1 MSKANIKLIK
11 NLIKA
16 KIHTE
21 KDLNDFKRKISKS
34 FGVSPMSNRQLT
46 LAYLDFTKNKKNK
59 KDDKLCALLK
69 TKKMRSLSGVAIITI
84 ATKPYPC
91 PGNCL
96 YCPTEKAM
104 PKSYLSNE
112 PAIMRAIVNKFDPY
126 KQTFNRIKDLKIS
139 GHPTDK
145 LEIIVIGGT
154 WSFLPTKYREWFI
167 KRAFD
172 AANGKTSKTLK
183 QAQALNEKAKNRI
196 IGLTLETRPDFINEK
211 EIAFMRKLGATRV
224 ELGIQSLDDKIL
236 KINKRGHTIQKSIE
250 AIKLLKEAGFKIC
263 YHLMPNL
270 MGSTPQKD
278 LAMFK
283 TIFKN
288 SNFQPDLLKIYP
300 CMVLK
305 ESQLY
310 KEYLK
315 KRYKPYPE
323 KTLNQLMEKI
333 MLAVPYYC
341 RMQRVIRDI
350 PAPSIMAGSKTSNL
364 RDIIDKDMEK
374 RGKKCKDI
382 RSREVKDLYDI
393 KEKIYLFR
401 IDYKASDGKEIFL
414 SWENKDRT
422 KLFSLLRLR
431 IPEYALKNKSFF
443 IKELEGAALI
453 REVHTYGQLLG
464 IGKKSIAAQHMG
476 LGKKLMAEAER
487 VAKKEFQLKKIAVI
501 SGIGV
506 RDYYRHLGYKLG
518 GTYMVKNI

>member
-1 MSKANIKLIK
+1 MKNELIKKLIK
-11 NLIKA
+11 A
-16 KIHTE
+16 DIHTE

-34 FGVSPMSNRQLT
+34 SGASPMSNRQLT

-59 KDDKLCALLK
+59 KDDKLYALLK

-84 ATKPYPC
+84 STKPYPC
-91 PGNCL
+91 PGQCL

-112 PAIMRAIVNKFDPY
+112 PAIMRAIVNNFDPY

-139 GHPTDK
+139 GHLTDK
-145 LEIIVIGGT
+145 IELIVIGGT

-172 AANGKTSKTLK
+172 AANGKTSKNLK
-183 QAQALNEKAKNRI
+183 QAQSMNEKTKNRVV
-196 IGLTLETRPDFINEK
+196 GLTLETRPDFIDEK
-211 EIAFMRKLGATRV
+211 EITFMRKLGATRV

-236 KINKRGHTIQKSIE
+236 KINKRGHSVKKSIE
-250 AIKLLKEAGFKIC
+250 ATKLLKEAGFKIC

-283 TIFKN
+283 TIFRN

-300 CMVLK
+300 CVILK
-305 ESQLY
+305 EAQLY

-315 KRYKPYPE
+315 GLYKPYPN
-323 KTLNQLMEKI
+323 KVLNPLMEKI
-333 MLAVPYYC
+333 MLSIPYYC

-350 PAPSIMAGSKTSNL
+350 PAPSIIASSKVSNL
-364 RDIIDKDMEK
+364 RDIIEKDMAK
-374 RGKKCKDI
+374 RGEKCKDI

-393 KEKIYLFR
+393 NEKIYLFR

-431 IPEYALKNKSFF
+431 IPEYSLKKRPFF
-443 IKELEGAALI
+443 IKELENTALI

-476 LGKKLMAEAER
+476 LGKKLVAEAER
-487 VAKKEFQLKKIAVI
+487 ITRKEFQLKKMAVI

-506 RDYYRHLGYKLG
+506 RDYYRHLGYKLE
-518 GTYMVKNI
+518 GTYMTKNI

>member
-1 MSKANIKLIK
+1 MNEANIKLIK
-11 NLIKA
+11 KLIKA
-16 KIHTE
+16 KIRTE
-21 KDLNDFKRKISKS
+21 EDLNNFKREISKS
-34 FGVSPMSNRQLT
+34 SGDNPMSNRHLSM
-46 LAYLDFTKNKKNK
+46 AYLNFTKNKRNK
-59 KDDKLCALLK
+59 KDANLLSLLK

-84 ATKPYPC
+84 STKPYPC

-112 PAIMRAIVNKFDPY
+112 PAIMRAILNKFDPY

-145 LEIIVIGGT
+145 IELIVIGGT
-154 WSFLPTKYREWFI
+154 WSFLPSKYRQWFI

-183 QAQALNEKAKNRI
+183 QAQMINEKANNRI
-196 IGLTLETRPDFINEK
+196 IGLTLETRPDFIDEK
-211 EIAFMRKLGATRV
+211 EIIMMRELGATRV
-224 ELGIQSLDDKIL
+224 EMGIQSIYDNVL
-236 KINKRGHTIQKSIE
+236 KLNKRGHSIKRAIE
-250 AIKLLKEAGFKIC
+250 ATKLLKEAGFKIC
-263 YHLMPNL
+263 HHLMPNL

-288 SNFQPDLLKIYP
+288 PDFQPDLLKIYP
-300 CMVLK
+300 CVVLK

-310 KEYLK
+310 KSYLQGK
-315 KRYKPYPE
+315 YKPYPE
-323 KTLNQLMEKI
+323 RTLNQLMEKI
-333 MLAVPYYC
+333 MLEVPYYC

-350 PAPSIMAGSKTSNL
+350 PATSIIAGSKTSNL

-382 RSREVKDLYDI
+382 RAREVKDLYNP
-393 KEKIYLFR
+393 KEKIKLFR

-414 SWENKDRT
+414 SWENQDRT

-431 IPEYALKNKSFF
+431 IPEYVLKNKPFF

-476 LGKKLMAEAER
+476 LGKKLIAEAER
-487 VAKKEFQLKKIAVI
+487 IVRKESASRRIAVI

-506 RDYYRHLGYKLG
+506 RDYYRHLGYKLE
-518 GTYMVKNI
+518 GTYMIKNI

>member
-1 MSKANIKLIK
+1 MSKTNIKLIK
-11 NLIKA
+11 KLIKA
-16 KIHTE
+16 DIHTE

-34 FGVSPMSNRQLT
+34 SGVSPISNRQLT
-46 LAYLDFTKNKKNK
+46 LAYLDFTKNKRNK
-59 KDDKLCALLK
+59 KDDKLFSLLK

-84 ATKPYPC
+84 STKPYPC
-91 PGNCL
+91 PGQCL
-96 YCPTEKAM
+96 YCPTEKSM

-126 KQTFNRIKDLKIS
+126 QQTFNRIKDLKIS

-145 LEIIVIGGT
+145 IELIVIGGT
-154 WSFLPTKYREWFI
+154 WSFLPSKYREWFI

-183 QAQALNEKAKNRI
+183 QAQVINEKAQNRI
-196 IGLTLETRPDFINEK
+196 IGLTVETRPDFINEK
-211 EIAFMRKLGATRV
+211 EIIMMRELGVTRV
-224 ELGIQSLDDKIL
+224 EMGIQSLDDNVL
-236 KINKRGHTIQKSIE
+236 KLNKRGHSVQKSIE
-250 AIKLLKEAGFKIC
+250 ATKLLKEAGFKIC

-270 MGSTPQKD
+270 MGSNPQKD

-288 SNFQPDLLKIYP
+288 PNFQPDLLKIYP
-300 CMVLK
+300 CVVLK

-310 KEYLK
+310 KSYLK
-315 KRYKPYPE
+315 GFYKPYAE
-323 KTLNQLMEKI
+323 KTLNQLMENI
-333 MLAVPYYC
+333 MLSVPYYC

-350 PAPSIMAGSKTSNL
+350 PAPSIIAGSKTSNL
-364 RDIIDKDMEK
+364 RDMIDKDMAK

-431 IPEYALKNKSFF
+431 IPEHALKKQPFF
-443 IKELEGAALI
+443 IKELENAALI

-476 LGKKLMAEAER
+476 LGKKLIAEAEKIVR
-487 VAKKEFQLKKIAVI
+487 KESASRRIAVI

-506 RDYYRHLGYKLG
+506 RDYYRHLGYKLE

>member
-1 MSKANIKLIK
+1 MKNELIK
-11 NLIKA
+11 KLIKA
-16 KIHTE
+16 KIRTE

-34 FGVSPMSNRQLT
+34 SGASPMSNRQLT
-46 LAYLDFTKNKKNK
+46 LAYLDFTKNQKNK
-59 KDDKLCALLK
+59 KDDKLYALLK

-96 YCPTEKAM
+96 YCPTEKNM

-145 LEIIVIGGT
+145 IELIVIGGT
-154 WSFLPTKYREWFI
+154 WSFLPAKYREWFI

-172 AANGKTSKTLK
+172 AANGETSKNLK
-183 QAQALNEKAKNRI
+183 QAQVLNEKAKNRI

-211 EIAFMRKLGATRV
+211 EIAFMRQLGATRV
-224 ELGIQSLDDKIL
+224 ELGIQSINDKIL
-236 KINKRGHTIQKSIE
+236 KINKRGHSVKKSIE

-263 YHLMPNL
+263 FHLMPNL
-270 MGSTPQKD
+270 MGSNPQKD

-283 TIFKN
+283 EIFKN
-288 SNFQPDLLKIYP
+288 SDFQPDLLKIYP
-300 CMVLK
+300 CVVLK

-310 KEYLK
+310 KEYIK

-323 KTLNQLMEKI
+323 KILNQLMEKI
-333 MLAVPYYC
+333 MLSVPYYC

-350 PAPSIMAGSKTSNL
+350 PAPSIVAGSKTSNL
-364 RDIIDKDMEK
+364 RDIIDRNMEK
-374 RGKKCKDI
+374 QGKKCKDI
-382 RSREVKDLYDI
+382 RSREVKDLYDP

-431 IPEYALKNKSFF
+431 IPEHVLKKQKFF
-443 IKELEGAALI
+443 IKELENAALI
-453 REVHTYGQLLG
+453 REVHTYGQLLS

-487 VAKKEFQLKKIAVI
+487 IAKKEFKLKKIAVI

-506 RDYYRHLGYKLG
+506 RDYYRHLGYKLE
-518 GTYMVKNI
+518 GTYMVKEI